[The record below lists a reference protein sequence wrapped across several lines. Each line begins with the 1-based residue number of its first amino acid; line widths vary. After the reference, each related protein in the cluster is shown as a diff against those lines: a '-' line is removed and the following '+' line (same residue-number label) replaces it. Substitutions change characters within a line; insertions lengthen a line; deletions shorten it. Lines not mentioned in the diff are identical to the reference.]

1 MKIMKIKPAFVD
13 KRGSI
18 WDLITNEKISHIG
31 MLVSKK
37 GSIRGKHYHK
47 KQKQY
52 TLVLD
57 GKIRVVTKNIL
68 KKNAKLEKFDLKK
81 MEMVLLPPFYY
92 HSLEVLEDSTCL
104 IFTSKSRAGSG
115 YEDDTFRI
123 DNIDSLSH

>member
-18 WDLITNEKISHIG
+18 WDFITNEKINHIG

-52 TLVLD
+52 TLVLN

-68 KKNAKLEKFDLKK
+68 KKNAKLKKFDLKK
-81 MEMVLLPPFYY
+81 MEMILLPPFHY
-92 HSLEVLEDSTCL
+92 HSLEALEDSTCL
-104 IFTSKSRAGSG
+104 IFTSKSRSGSR
-115 YEDDTFRI
+115 YENDTLRI
-123 DNIDSLSH
+123 DDVESF